1 MSNFLP
7 LENRMDKGILY
18 ENYILNELK
27 SNFNEKMNYWRTTGK
42 AEVDF
47 ILHLD
52 NKLIPIEVKSQTKI
66 RKSYLSFL
74 KTYKPKTGVVFTE
87 KEYKIKKIED
97 TKVAFI
103 AHFYI

>member
-1 MSNFLP
+1 MNNYLP
-7 LENRMDKGILY
+7 LENRTDKGLLF

-27 SNFNEKMNYWRTTGK
+27 SNYDAKINYWRTTGK

-47 ILHLD
+47 ILQLSSEI
-52 NKLIPIEVKSQTKI
+52 IPIEVKSQAKI

-74 KTYKPKTGVVFTE
+74 KTYKPKTGIVFTE
-87 KEYKIKKIED
+87 KEFKINKIEN

-103 AHFYI
+103 PHFFI